1 MAEINIVS
9 SKTNFKDFAFL
20 KIEACKLLYM
30 VSYNSYRF
38 PLYFPD
44 NFTFSTKDD

>member
-9 SKTNFKDFAFL
+9 TKRIFKDFAFL
-20 KIEACKLLYM
+20 KIEACKLLYT

-38 PLYFPD
+38 PLYFLD
-44 NFTFSTKDD
+44 KFTFSTKDD